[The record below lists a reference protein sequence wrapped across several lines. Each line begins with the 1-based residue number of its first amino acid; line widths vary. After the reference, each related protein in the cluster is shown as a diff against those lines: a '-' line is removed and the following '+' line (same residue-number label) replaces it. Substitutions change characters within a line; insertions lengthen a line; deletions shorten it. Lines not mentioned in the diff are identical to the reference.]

1 LKHAKRPGRPAGPPP
16 SPPGG
21 PYWIWGRH
29 AVAAVLANP
38 ARRIRRLVATRNAA
52 VDLGRDAEVVE
63 PRDLDRLLG
72 DAVHQGV
79 AALVDPLPELDTA
92 DAIERGGLVLVLDQ
106 VTDPQN
112 VGALFRTAAAFG
124 AGAVIQ
130 QDRKS
135 PPVTGALAKA
145 AAGAVETVADV
156 RVVNIARALEELK
169 EAGYQVVGLA
179 GEARADVE
187 AVFADRP
194 IAVVMGAEGAGLRPL
209 VAQTCD
215 VLARIDIDPA
225 MESLNVSAAAS
236 IALSAARRAA
246 RRHAAV
252 ALCRRYLRLME
263 ARDLEAARTL
273 LAPGFAMTFPGG
285 LRFAAPEELAAW
297 SAGRYRSIA
306 KTYDHA
312 DATDA
317 PGGMLVTLQGRL
329 AGEGLYGEPFSGVR
343 FIDWFRVEGGLIR
356 DQRVWNDL
364 DALLPGSGPP

>member
-1 LKHAKRPGRPAGPPP
+1 VKPSRRPARSAGPATPPP
-16 SPPGG
+16 RG
-21 PYWIWGRH
+21 PYWLWGRH
-29 AVAAVLANP
+29 AVAAALANR
-38 ARRIRRLVATRNAA
+38 ARKVRRLIATRNAA
-52 VDLGRDAEVVE
+52 ADLGREAEIME
-63 PRDLDRLLG
+63 PRDLDRMLG

-92 DAIERGGLVLVLDQ
+92 DAAERGPLLLVLDQ

-169 EAGYQVVGLA
+169 DAGFQIVGLA
-179 GEARADVE
+179 GEGVADVE
-187 AVFADRP
+187 SVFADRP
-194 IAVVMGAEGAGLRPL
+194 IAVVMGAEGKGLRPL
-209 VAQTCD
+209 VAETCD

-225 MESLNVSAAAS
+225 MESLNVSAAAAV
-236 IALSAARRAA
+236 ALSAARRAA
-246 RRHAAV
+246 RRHGAIAV
-252 ALCRRYLRLME
+252 CRRYLARME
-263 ARDLEAARTL
+263 ARDLDAARALT
-273 LAPGFAMTFPGG
+273 APGFAMTFPGG
-285 LRFAAPEELAAW
+285 QRFTALEDLVAW
-297 SAGRYRSIA
+297 SAGRYRNIIKS
-306 KTYDHA
+306 YDHA

-317 PGGMLVTLQGRL
+317 PGGVLVTLQGRL
-329 AGEGLYGEPFSGVR
+329 AGERPDGEPFAGVR

-364 DALLPGSGPP
+364 DAAPQP